1 MNVQILG
8 TGTYLPQRICT
19 SSELE
24 KELGLPS
31 GFVEKRNG
39 VRTRHIAD
47 QSKGETTSQMCAWA
61 AEKALFEANL
71 SKEKLDLIIFAS
83 AAPEQALPDTAPL
96 VQAKLGLGESGIPCF
111 SVHST
116 CLSFLTAF
124 DIASTFIS
132 AGRYK
137 NVLIVCC
144 ELSFT
149 SIDPADPKTYTLF
162 GDAAAAAVLGP
173 TQEGYES
180 EILRTH
186 FSTFGSAAK
195 LTEVRGCGTMLHP
208 NNPKTTFADN
218 TFRMKGKE
226 ILRYSLKKAPVVFER
241 IWPGLSKGVD
251 DFDIIVPHQPSKVG
265 MMAMS
270 RFLPPEKT
278 IETLTEYGN
287 CVSVSL
293 PLTLDKA
300 IKSGRLTRGGR
311 CLMFGTGAGLTI
323 AGTAFVY

>member
-1 MNVQILG
+1 MNIQILG
-8 TGTYLPQRICT
+8 TGTYLPQKVCT
-19 SSELE
+19 SAQLE
-24 KELGLPS
+24 QELGLKP
-31 GFVEKRNG
+31 GFIEKRNG
-39 VRTRHIAD
+39 VRTRHVAD

-61 AEKALFEANL
+61 STKALKAANIQKEA
-71 SKEKLDLIIFAS
+71 LDLIIFAS
-83 AAPEQALPDTAPL
+83 AAHEQALPDTAPL
-96 VQAKLGLGESGIPCF
+96 VQEKLGLGESGIPCF
-111 SVHST
+111 SIHST

-124 DIASTFIS
+124 DVASSFITS
-132 AGRYK
+132 GRYQHI
-137 NVLIVCC
+137 LIVCC

-162 GDAAAAAVLGP
+162 GDAAAAAVIGP
-173 TQEGYES
+173 TKEGQKS
-180 EILRTH
+180 KILHTH
-186 FSTFGSAAK
+186 FSTFGAAAK

-208 NNPKTTFADN
+208 NNPHTTFADN

-226 ILRYSLKKAPVVFER
+226 ILRYSLKKAPEVFEK
-241 IWPGLSKGVD
+241 IWPGLSNGVD

-278 IETLTEYGN
+278 VETLSEYGN

-300 IKSGRLTRGGR
+300 IRSGRLKRGER